1 MSEPTK
7 KLIKRLYPYKV
18 RVRVIGE
25 WWENWEVEAVDS
37 SEAWDNWRDGEKQ
50 NDNPIAPD
58 ALEWEVDEV
67 KRGDYW
73 GYDDDEYDDDDC
85 RE

>member
-7 KLIKRLYPYKV
+7 KVKRLRPYIV
-18 RVRVIGE
+18 RVRVLGE
-25 WWENWEVEAVDS
+25 WWEEYEVEAENS
-37 SEAWDNWRDGEKQ
+37 SDAWDNWSDGDKI
-50 NDNPIAPD
+50 NHNPMGLD
-58 ALEWEVDEV
+58 GLEFEVDDV

-73 GYDDDEYDDDDC
+73 GYDDEDYDDDDC